1 MGTKHTLHSRASLF
15 YSLVQVLR
23 RLSLALKK
31 EFVKTQIDKKNRGK
45 QPSPLTPAK
54 LIPCY
59 QILGSPAPF
68 NFLQLRPCCSV
79 CVYIGGGRDIYHC
92 TKLSFD
98 VFTRG
103 EKVYNTKVK
112 EGGWGNVLTMLK
124 VRVRLGGG
132 VS

>member
-1 MGTKHTLHSRASLF
+1 M
-15 YSLVQVLR
+15 
-23 RLSLALKK
+23 
-31 EFVKTQIDKKNRGK
+31 
-45 QPSPLTPAK
+45 
-54 LIPCY
+54 
-59 QILGSPAPF
+59 
-68 NFLQLRPCCSV
+68 
-79 CVYIGGGRDIYHC
+79 CVYIVGGQDIYHC

-103 EKVYNTKVK
+103 EKVYSTKVK

>member
-1 MGTKHTLHSRASLF
+1 MCVSI
-15 YSLVQVLR
+15 
-23 RLSLALKK
+23 LA
-31 EFVKTQIDKKNRGK
+31 
-45 QPSPLTPAK
+45 
-54 LIPCY
+54 
-59 QILGSPAPF
+59 
-68 NFLQLRPCCSV
+68 
-79 CVYIGGGRDIYHC
+79 GGGIYITVQNYH
-92 TKLSFD
+92 FD